1 MGCIKVPKVVPVEQ
15 CESKT
20 INNCREVPGR
30 ECLTIYKTECSG
42 PERQDICFNIP
53 GSGNGGG
60 GFSTLTNRFCE
71 GQSKDICFNTDR
83 TVCSKKD
90 KQQCFDIPTTTSEK
104 VTSKKGFTV
113 KTPPKL
119 VQVPKANCGSTG
131 GPGGPET
138 GPESGP
144 ATKTDT
150 SGGPTIHHIH
160 IAQPQVHHAP
170 AHSHTHQTH
179 FVPSTVT
186 AAPIVAAA
194 PVLTTTTGFGVGVVL
209 GGAGLGGGVAAVH
222 PGFGGGSH
230 QSVSTPHS
238 HHHTHV
244 DNNHI

>member
-1 MGCIKVPKVVPVEQ
+1 MSCLSGPLH
-15 CESKT
+15 SGLKT
-20 INNCREVPGR
+20 IKNCREGPGR

-90 KQQCFDIPTTTSEK
+90 KKQCFDIPTTTCEK
-104 VTSKKGFTV
+104 VTSKKCFTV

-119 VQVPKANCGSTG
+119 VQVPKANCGG
-131 GPGGPET
+131 GSGG
-138 GPESGP
+138 GSGG
-144 ATKTDT
+144 D
-150 SGGPTIHHIH
+150 SGGDGGGNGGGGNGGGGGPTIHHIH
-160 IAQPQVHHAP
+160 IATPQVHHAP
-170 AHSHTHQTH
+170 THSHTHQTH
-179 FVPSTVT
+179 FVPSVAT
-186 AAPIVAAA
+186 ATPVVAAS
-194 PVLTTTTGFGVGVVL
+194 PVVAGLGGVAL
-209 GGAGLGGGVAAVH
+209 GGAGLARGVAAVH

-244 DNNHI
+244 DNNRFGK

>member
-1 MGCIKVPKVVPVEQ
+1 MG
-15 CESKT
+15 
-20 INNCREVPGR
+20 
-30 ECLTIYKTECSG
+30 
-42 PERQDICFNIP
+42 
-53 GSGNGGG
+53 
-60 GFSTLTNRFCE
+60 
-71 GQSKDICFNTDR
+71 
-83 TVCSKKD
+83 
-90 KQQCFDIPTTTSEK
+90 
-104 VTSKKGFTV
+104 TV

-119 VQVPKANCGSTG
+119 VQVPKANCGGTDGPGTDSKTSTG
-131 GPGGPET
+131 KDT
-138 GPESGP
+138 G
-144 ATKTDT
+144 TTTTT

-194 PVLTTTTGFGVGVVL
+194 PVLATTTGFGGGVAL

-244 DNNHI
+244 DNNHFGK